1 MRGRALDLRRGGG
14 SEGRM
19 PAVSSGHYDSRSRR
33 SATSELQPG
42 DTPDAAAPVPTGPA
56 GEAPGSAAAESGAGA
71 AELPAAASETTSGP
85 TATTGAAA
93 TTSPTATTGATG
105 PTNPTAPADSRA
117 GDPEAGA
124 PSGAPSDAGAHAD
137 AGKAAAGDAAPGLF
151 GQLKATIEA
160 VRRLVTSH
168 VDLAKAE
175 LGEIWDHAK
184 RALALAAGAIAI
196 AIYLAI
202 LVSVGG
208 ALFLGDWIF
217 GSIGWG
223 LAHGTLFCIA
233 MIVTLA
239 LAALEVPTWHLGRA
253 YLVGAG
259 LAIVIAVILGY
270 GWAHQG
276 WERLGDSVL
285 AGVDAGSRPLAAAL
299 LGGAVVLGVLGLLL
313 GTRGGGAGAIGG
325 LVAGAVLGAL
335 VGAITAISYPLNA
348 GAGLGVCVGLIA
360 WPAIEALDLRGFD
373 FEALKSRYWPSA
385 TIDTTK
391 ETIEWV
397 RERTPLG
404 RKP

>member
-1 MRGRALDLRRGGG
+1 M
-14 SEGRM
+14 
-19 PAVSSGHYDSRSRR
+19 
-33 SATSELQPG
+33 
-42 DTPDAAAPVPTGPA
+42 PTGPA
-56 GEAPGSAAAESGAGA
+56 AESAPGSSASESGAGV
-71 AELPAAASETTSGP
+71 AESPAAASDTE
-85 TATTGAAA
+85 AGAAA
-93 TTSPTATTGATG
+93 DAPPKAAAADPG
-105 PTNPTAPADSRA
+105 PD
-117 GDPEAGA
+117 
-124 PSGAPSDAGAHAD
+124 
-137 AGKAAAGDAAPGLF
+137 AAAGDAGNAPGSDARNAAAGDAGHVPGGGAGNAPEGDARNAAADDAAPGLL

-184 RALALAAGAIAI
+184 RALAMAAGAAAI

-208 ALFLGDWIF
+208 ALFVGDWIF

-223 LAHGTLFCIA
+223 LAHGALFCIA
-233 MIVTLA
+233 LILTLV
-239 LAALEVPTWHLGRA
+239 LAALEVPSWHLGRA
-253 YLVGAG
+253 FLVGAG
-259 LAIVIAVILGY
+259 LAIVIGVILGY

-313 GTRGGGAGAIGG
+313 GARGGGAGAVGG